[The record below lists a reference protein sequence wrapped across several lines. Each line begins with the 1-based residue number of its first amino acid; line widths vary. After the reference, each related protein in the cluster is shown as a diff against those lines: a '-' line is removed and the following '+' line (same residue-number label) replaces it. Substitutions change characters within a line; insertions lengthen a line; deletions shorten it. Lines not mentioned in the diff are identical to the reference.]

1 MLISDSDCCRCCQNH
16 LPFAPEYIVSKRV
29 IVRLCACAAAMAALI
44 VASQFIDLAGW
55 LRESL
60 AWIRGLGPWAPI
72 TFIVIYIVSCVLA
85 IPASILTL
93 GGGFLFG
100 FGWGMACVMTG
111 ATLGAV
117 ASFLVGRYLARD
129 WVSRKIQSN
138 PKFKAI
144 DDAIAREGWRIVLL
158 ARLAP
163 IFPYA
168 VLNYGFAITRVSLP
182 HYTLATAIG
191 IVPAMLAFVYFG
203 TLATDLTNL
212 NQGVKSAPWLKWA
225 IGGMTIVVAVFLTRI
240 ARRSLNRAL
249 GPQPQ

>member
-1 MLISDSDCCRCCQNH
+1 MAISDSDCCRCCWNL
-16 LPFAPEYIVSKRV
+16 LPFAPEHIVSKRV
-29 IVRLCACAAAMAALI
+29 IVRLCVCAAAIAALI
-44 VASQFIDLAGW
+44 VASRFVDLGGW

-100 FGWGMACVMTG
+100 FGWGMACVLTG

-129 WVSRKIQSN
+129 WVSRKIQN
-138 PKFKAI
+138 NAKFKAI

-168 VLNYGFAITRVSLP
+168 VLNYGFAITRVSFS

-191 IVPAMLAFVYFG
+191 IVPAMIAFVYFG

>member
-1 MLISDSDCCRCCQNH
+1 
-16 LPFAPEYIVSKRV
+16 
-29 IVRLCACAAAMAALI
+29 
-44 VASQFIDLAGW
+44 
-55 LRESL
+55 
-60 AWIRGLGPWAPI
+60 
-72 TFIVIYIVSCVLA
+72 
-85 IPASILTL
+85 
-93 GGGFLFG
+93 
-100 FGWGMACVMTG
+100 
-111 ATLGAV
+111 
-117 ASFLVGRYLARD
+117 
-129 WVSRKIQSN
+129 
-138 PKFKAI
+138 
-144 DDAIAREGWRIVLL
+144 VLL

-168 VLNYGFAITRVSLP
+168 VLNYGFAITRVSLS
-182 HYTLATAIG
+182 HYSLATAIG